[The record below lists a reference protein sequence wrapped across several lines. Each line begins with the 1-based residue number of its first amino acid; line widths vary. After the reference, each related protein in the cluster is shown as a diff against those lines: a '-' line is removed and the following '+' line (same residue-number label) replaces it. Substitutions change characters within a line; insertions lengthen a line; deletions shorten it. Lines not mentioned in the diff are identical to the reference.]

1 MPLVNSDNMET
12 CKVQES
18 IKKPLT
24 ALQTGE
30 QRNMKSQRSMQCH
43 KKER

>member
-1 MPLVNSDNMET
+1 MPESDFNNNNNNNNVET

-18 IKKPLT
+18 IKQPLT

-30 QRNMKSQRSMQCH
+30 QKSPNH
-43 KKER
+43 